1 MKRFELAVIGGG
13 PAGLAAAL
21 EARQRGIK
29 RIILLERE
37 RELGGILQQC
47 VHSGFGLHLFKEEL
61 TGPEYAERFIESI
74 GQSDIVCKTDTTVL
88 EITDRRTVTAVNDT
102 DGYMEIEA
110 EALVLATGCRER
122 TREAVGIPGDRP
134 AGILTAGSAQRFM
147 NLEGYRIGKRA
158 VILGSGDVGLI
169 MARRLTLEG
178 SEVAAVVE
186 AMPAPSGLRRNVIQ
200 CLDDFGIPLL
210 LGHTVTSVIGKNRL
224 EGVRIAQVD
233 SRMQPISGTET
244 LIPCDALL
252 LSVGLIP
259 ENDLALQAGIAIN
272 EDNQGLAV
280 DERMQTSAE
289 GIFACGNAVSIHSL
303 ADYVTIQGRLAG
315 RSAASFILDRQRRT
329 GLDPDHPDRRHM
341 AR

>member
-1 MKRFELAVIGGG
+1 MERFELAVIGGG

-21 EARQRGIK
+21 EARQNGIE
-29 RIILLERE
+29 RIILFERE

-61 TGPEYAERFIESI
+61 TGPEYAERFIESVR
-74 GQSDIVCKTDTTVL
+74 QSDIVCKTDTTVL
-88 EITDRRTVTAVNDT
+88 EISGDRTVKAVNAA
-102 DGYMEIEA
+102 DGFMEIGA
-110 EALVLATGCRER
+110 DALILATGCRER
-122 TREAVGIPGDRP
+122 TREAIGIPGDRP
-134 AGILTAGSAQRFM
+134 AGIFTAGSAQRFM

-186 AMPAPSGLRRNVIQ
+186 AMPAPSGLNRNVIQ

-210 LGHTVTSVIGKNRL
+210 LSHTVISTIGKERL

-233 SRMQPISGTET
+233 SRMQPIAGTES

-252 LSVGLIP
+252 VSVGLIP
-259 ENDLALQAGIAIN
+259 ENELALQAGISTH
-272 EDNQGLAV
+272 EDSHGLAV
-280 DERMQTSAE
+280 DERMQTDAE

-303 ADYVTIQGRLAG
+303 ADYVTVQGRLAG
-315 RSAASFILDRQRRT
+315 RSAASFILDRRGRT
-329 GLDPDHPDRRHM
+329 ELEPMYQDGRHT
-341 AR
+341 AK